1 MTTTMTMKAWRQAE
15 AERLGLTESAIA
27 TRIYR
32 GQYPNLKTIHINR
45 RVVFVKQSL
54 APSEVVTWRL
64 RQAP

>member
-15 AERLGLTESAIA
+15 AERLGLSESTVAMRLA
-27 TRIYR
+27 R
-32 GQYPNLKTIHINR
+32 GYYPHLKTVHVNQ

-64 RQAP
+64 HQPT